1 MTYLL
6 HFNCILCK
14 FQKVS
19 PKTLHKQNDDTRIR
33 LVEDEELNLD
43 CGLNDMLCPLLGV
56 RIGRNQ
62 HFRLLAVLDCEFIQL
77 CLILF

>member
-19 PKTLHKQNDDTRIR
+19 PKTLHKQNDDTRIQ
-33 LVEDEELNLD
+33 LVADEGLNLD
-43 CGLNDMLCPLLGV
+43 CELNGMLCQLLNV

-62 HFRLLAVLDCEFIQL
+62 RFRLLAVLDCEFIQL